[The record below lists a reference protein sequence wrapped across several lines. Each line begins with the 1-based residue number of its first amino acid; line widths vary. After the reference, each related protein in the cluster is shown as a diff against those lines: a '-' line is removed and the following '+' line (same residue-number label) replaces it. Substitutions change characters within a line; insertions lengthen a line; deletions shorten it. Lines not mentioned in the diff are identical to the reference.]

1 LANGNRRH
9 HIRVAIRRNLVL
21 RITTTKGRIM
31 PNTRTLDPQTS
42 HEAEASVTG
51 LAETYRIILATLR
64 QSGPMNDQALIRAFQ
79 SSGKRASDSGIRS
92 RRSELTAQ
100 GLIVDTGDRVKMESG
115 RMSIVWGVA

>member
-1 LANGNRRH
+1 
-9 HIRVAIRRNLVL
+9 
-21 RITTTKGRIM
+21 M

-42 HEAEASVTG
+42 HDAEASVTG
-51 LAETYRIILATLR
+51 LAETYRIILSTLR
-64 QSGPMNDQALIRAFQ
+64 ESGPMNDQALIRAFQ
-79 SSGKRASDSGIRS
+79 RSGKRASDSGIRS